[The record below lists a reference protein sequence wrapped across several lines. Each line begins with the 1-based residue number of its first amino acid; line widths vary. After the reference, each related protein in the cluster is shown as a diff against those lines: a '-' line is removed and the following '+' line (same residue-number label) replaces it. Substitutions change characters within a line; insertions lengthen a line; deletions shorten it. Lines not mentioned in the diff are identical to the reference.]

1 MRLSVFFMVVSTAI
15 AWSATTYSQSTR
27 LSVNLKDATVKDVIK
42 AIEEQSEFLF
52 LYQEGQV
59 DLNRRVSIRAEGK
72 QLQEILDEVFKGTDN
87 IYIVSDRQ
95 VVIGKAPRKTLE
107 AQLAALQKDMKVNF
121 FQQQQKEITGKVTD
135 ASGDPLPGA
144 TVMVKGT
151 TIGTVTD
158 VDGNFTLRI
167 PANAQTLQVSFV
179 GMKTVEL
186 PIGNQTNF
194 NVVLEEE
201 AIGLQEVV
209 AVGYGTMKKANLTG
223 SVASVTSKDLEKRAV
238 TQSSLLLQGKMSGIS
253 VRQPSGNPAE
263 NNASLLI
270 RGQNTFSGAGN
281 NPLVLVDGIESSID
295 AVNPGDIESV
305 SILKDAA
312 SAAIYGSK
320 AANGVILVQTKKG
333 VTGKPVISYNAYL
346 GKGSPTMLPEMVNS
360 WEYAIAV
367 NEASVN
373 SGGSPLYTEDQ
384 IQKFKS
390 GTDPINYP
398 NFDHMNY
405 VFGSGSGMETKH
417 DLSVRGGTQGTQYL
431 VSAGYFNHQGLI
443 KKNSENQYNLRLNL
457 DTKLRDNLTF
467 SARLSGL
474 ATNNKMPMGAEGDLG
489 FIVRGAMRNSN
500 AILGVHPDGYYGRN
514 ETLHPE
520 ADLES
525 DSFIKNNGFSIYSN
539 AEMGWN
545 ISKDIKLTGQL
556 GYTYGNS
563 ENIQFRAKYNVTPDY
578 MVTPNYLRNTW
589 SKNDALTMQA
599 FAEYTK
605 RINNHDFHLLG
616 GVSGQTYYYKNIM
629 AYRDQFPNNELHQ
642 INAGATANGQE
653 GGGAS
658 RSRLASYFG
667 RLNYG
672 FMDKYLVEVNF
683 RYDGSSRFP
692 AKSRWGLFP
701 SFSAAW
707 RISEEPFFKQ
717 FIPWMNNFK
726 IRASWG
732 ELGNQSIGDYPYQ
745 DVIYLGQNYP
755 FGNTYAAGAAVT
767 VLANKGITWETT
779 RITDIGLDMSF
790 INNKLSFTADYFI
803 KNTKDIL
810 YDVSVSK
817 ILGASPSSSNAG
829 TVQNKGW
836 DFDIAYNNT
845 IGDFNYGVSAIFTI
859 VHNKVTKLANIEQD
873 INRGLFIGYPIGSA
887 YGYTSSG
894 LFASD
899 EEVQSAPTQ
908 PFPFLASAGGIK
920 FLDIS
925 GPEGVPDGI
934 VDSSYD
940 RTIIGQPFPITTY
953 GFTFTGG
960 YKNLDFHF
968 LLQGEGGR
976 KDMVNID
983 HFFPLDN
990 NGNIQREA
998 FDKRWTQANP
1008 DPKAK
1013 YPKLIIMSTD
1023 FYRENKVDYW
1033 FRDATFL
1040 RLKNAQIGYSLP
1052 KEIVNKISLNRLRI
1066 YITGEN
1072 LFTLTN
1078 YYKNWDPEMSTGG
1091 ARRFYPL
1098 TKLYT
1103 VGVNIDF

>member
-1 MRLSVFFMVVSTAI
+1 MKSLLYLKKLFFLVLLLIGFTITAP
-15 AWSATTYSQSTR
+15 ASDTQ
-27 LSVNLKDATVKDVIK
+27 K
-42 AIEEQSEFLF
+42 ADYWETQ
-52 LYQEGQV
+52 QDG
-59 DLNRRVSIRAEGK
+59 RR
-72 QLQEILDEVFKGTDN
+72 
-87 IYIVSDRQ
+87 
-95 VVIGKAPRKTLE
+95 
-107 AQLAALQKDMKVNF
+107 
-121 FQQQQKEITGKVTD
+121 ITGKVIDENGETLIGV
-135 ASGDPLPGA
+135 S
-144 TVMVKGT
+144 VMVKGT
-151 TIGTVTD
+151 NMGIVTD
-158 VDGNFTLRI
+158 VDGNYVLNNVPENATL
-167 PANAQTLQVSFV
+167 VFSFV
-179 GMKTVEL
+179 GMSSQEILV
-186 PIGNQTNF
+186 GNQTNI
-194 NVVLEEE
+194 NVTMKEES
-201 AIGLQEVV
+201 IGLEEVV
-209 AVGYGTMKKANLTG
+209 AIGYGTRRKVNLTG
-223 SVASVTSKDLEKRAV
+223 SVASVTSKDLEKRSV

-253 VRQPSGNPAE
+253 VRQSSGNPGG

-281 NPLVLVDGIESSID
+281 SPLVLVDGIESSID

-333 VTGKPVISYNAYL
+333 VSGTPVISYNAYL
-346 GKGSPTMLPEMVNS
+346 GKGKPTMLPEMVNS
-360 WEYAIAV
+360 WEYATAL
-367 NEASVN
+367 NEATIN
-373 SGGSPLYTEDQ
+373 SGGNPLYTEDQ

-405 VFGSGSGMETKH
+405 VFGSGSGMENKH

-431 VSAGYFNHQGLI
+431 VSAGYFNQQGLI

-467 SARLSGL
+467 SAKLSGL
-474 ATNNKMPMGAEGDLG
+474 ATNNKSPMSYDGALG
-489 FIVRGAMRNSN
+489 GIVRGAMRNAN
-500 AILGVHPDGYYGRN
+500 TILGVHPDGYYGRN
-514 ETLHPE
+514 ESLHPE

-525 DSFIKNNGFSIYSN
+525 NNFIKNNGYSFYSN
-539 AEMGWN
+539 AEMAWN
-545 ISKDIKLTGQL
+545 IFKDLKLTGQV

-563 ENIQFRAKYNVTPDY
+563 ENITFRAKYNVTPDY
-578 MVTPNYLRNTW
+578 KVAPNYLSNTW
-589 SKNDALTMQA
+589 SKNNALTMQA

-616 GVSGQTYYYKNIM
+616 GVSGQTYYYKYIM
-629 AYRDQFPNNELHQ
+629 AYRDQFPNNELYE
-642 INAGATANGQE
+642 INVGATANGQE

-692 AKSRWGLFP
+692 GKSRWGLFP

-707 RISEEPFFKQ
+707 RISEEQFFKQ
-717 FIPWMNNFK
+717 SVPWMNNFK
-726 IRASWG
+726 LRASWG

-745 DVIYLGQNYP
+745 DLIYLGQNYP
-755 FGNTYAAGAAVT
+755 FGNTYTAGAAVT
-767 VLANKGITWETT
+767 TIANKGITWETT
-779 RITDIGLDMSF
+779 RITDVGLDMSF
-790 INNKLSFTADYFI
+790 INNKLSVTADYFI
-803 KNTKDIL
+803 KNTMDIL
-810 YDVSVSK
+810 YNVSVSGM
-817 ILGASPSSSNAG
+817 LGASPSASNAG

-845 IGDFNYGVSAIFTI
+845 IGDFNYGISALFSV
-859 VHNKVTKLANIEQD
+859 VHNKVTKLANIERD
-873 INRGLFIGYPIGSA
+873 INRGLFVGYPIGSA

-894 LFASD
+894 LFVND
-899 EEVQSAPTQ
+899 QEVQSAPTQ
-908 PFPFLASAGGIK
+908 PFQFLANAGGIK
-920 FLDIS
+920 YVDIS

-934 VDSSYD
+934 VNSSYD
-940 RTIIGQPFPITTY
+940 RTIIGQPLPITTY

-960 YKNLDFHF
+960 YKNFDFNL

-976 KDMVNID
+976 NAMVSIE
-983 HFFPLDN
+983 HFMPLDN
-990 NGNIQREA
+990 NGNVQRDAYEN
-998 FDKRWTQANP
+998 RWTQANP
-1008 DPKAK
+1008 DPNAK
-1013 YPKLIIMSTD
+1013 YPKLMLTSTD
-1023 FYRENKVDYW
+1023 FYRNNLVDYW

-1040 RLKNAQIGYSLP
+1040 RLKNMQIGYSLP
-1052 KEIVNKISLNRLRI
+1052 KEIVNKISLSRLRI

-1091 ARRFYPL
+1091 SNRFYPL
-1098 TKLYT
+1098 TRLYA

>member
-1 MRLSVFFMVVSTAI
+1 MKSLLYLKKLFFLVLLLIGFTITAP
-15 AWSATTYSQSTR
+15 ASDTQ
-27 LSVNLKDATVKDVIK
+27 K
-42 AIEEQSEFLF
+42 ADYWETQ
-52 LYQEGQV
+52 QDG
-59 DLNRRVSIRAEGK
+59 RR
-72 QLQEILDEVFKGTDN
+72 
-87 IYIVSDRQ
+87 
-95 VVIGKAPRKTLE
+95 
-107 AQLAALQKDMKVNF
+107 
-121 FQQQQKEITGKVTD
+121 ITGKVIDENGETLIGV
-135 ASGDPLPGA
+135 S
-144 TVMVKGT
+144 VMVKGT
-151 TIGTVTD
+151 NMGIVTD
-158 VDGNFTLRI
+158 VDGNYVLNNVPENATL
-167 PANAQTLQVSFV
+167 VFSFV
-179 GMKTVEL
+179 GMSSQEILV
-186 PIGNQTNF
+186 GNQTNI
-194 NVVLEEE
+194 NVTMKEES
-201 AIGLQEVV
+201 IGLEEVV
-209 AVGYGTMKKANLTG
+209 AIGYGTRRKVNLTG
-223 SVASVTSKDLEKRAV
+223 SVASVTSKDLEKRSV

-253 VRQPSGNPAE
+253 VRQSSGNPAE

-281 NPLVLVDGIESSID
+281 SPLVLVDGIESSID

-333 VTGKPVISYNAYL
+333 VTGRPVVSYNTYL

-360 WEYAIAV
+360 WEYATAL

-373 SGGSPLYTEDQ
+373 SGGNPLYTEDQ

-390 GTDPINYP
+390 GADPINYP

-405 VFGSGSGMETKH
+405 VFGSGSGMENKH

-431 VSAGYFNHQGLI
+431 VSAGYFNQQGLI
-443 KKNSENQYNLRLNL
+443 KKNSEDQYNLRLNL

-467 SARLSGL
+467 SAKLSGL
-474 ATNNKMPMGAEGDLG
+474 ATNNKRPMAYDGTMGG
-489 FIVRGAMRNSN
+489 IIRGAMRNSN
-500 AILGVHPDGYYGRN
+500 AILGVYPDGYYGRN
-514 ETLHPE
+514 ESIHPE

-525 DSFIKNNGFSIYSN
+525 KNFIKANGHSFYSN

-545 ISKDIKLTGQL
+545 ISKDLKLTGQV

-563 ENIQFRAKYNVTPDY
+563 ENITFRAKYNVTPDY
-578 MVTPNYLRNTW
+578 NVSPNYLRNTW
-589 SKNDALTMQA
+589 SKSNALTMQT

-605 RINNHDFHLLG
+605 SINNHDIHLLG
-616 GVSGQTYYYKNIM
+616 GISGQTYYYKYIM
-629 AYRDQFPNNELHQ
+629 AYRDQFPNNELYE
-642 INAGATANGQE
+642 INVGATANGQE

-672 FMDKYLVEVNF
+672 YMDKYLVEVNF

-692 AKSRWGLFP
+692 GKSRWGLFP

-707 RISEEPFFKQ
+707 RISEEQFFKQ
-717 FIPWMNNFK
+717 SVPWMNNFK
-726 IRASWG
+726 LRASWG

-745 DVIYLGQNYP
+745 DLIYLGHNYP
-755 FGNTYAAGAAVT
+755 FGNTYTAGAAVT
-767 VLANKGITWETT
+767 TIANKGITWETT
-779 RITDIGLDMSF
+779 RITDVGLDMSF
-790 INNKLSFTADYFI
+790 IDNKLSVTADYFI
-803 KNTKDIL
+803 KNTMDIL
-810 YDVSVSK
+810 YNVSVSG
-817 ILGASPSSSNAG
+817 ILGASPSASNAG

-845 IGDFNYGVSAIFTI
+845 IGDFNYGISALFSV
-859 VHNKVTKLANIEQD
+859 VHNKVTKLANIERD
-873 INRGLFIGYPIGSA
+873 INRGLFVGYPIGSA

-894 LFASD
+894 LFVND
-899 EEVQSAPTQ
+899 QEVQSAPTQ
-908 PFPFLASAGGIK
+908 PFQFLANAGGIK
-920 FLDIS
+920 YVDIS

-934 VDSSYD
+934 VNSSYD
-940 RTIIGQPFPITTY
+940 RTIIGQPLPITTY

-960 YKNLDFHF
+960 YKNFDFNF

-976 KDMVNID
+976 KAMITID

-990 NGNIQREA
+990 NGNIQRDA
-998 FDKRWTQANP
+998 FENRWTQANP
-1008 DPKAK
+1008 DPNAK
-1013 YPKLIIMSTD
+1013 YPKLILTSTD
-1023 FYRENKVDYW
+1023 FYLANPVDYW
-1033 FRDATFL
+1033 FRNATFL
-1040 RLKNAQIGYSLP
+1040 RLKNVQIGYSLP

-1091 ARRFYPL
+1091 SNRFYPL
-1098 TKLYT
+1098 TRLYA